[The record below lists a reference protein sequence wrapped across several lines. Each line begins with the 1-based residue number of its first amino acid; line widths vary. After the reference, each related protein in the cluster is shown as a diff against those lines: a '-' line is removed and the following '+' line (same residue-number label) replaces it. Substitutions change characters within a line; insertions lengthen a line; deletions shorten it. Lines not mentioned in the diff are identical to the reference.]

1 MEPTDIRFLP
11 GLTSEHEFFSPVDE
25 NFERDMEAVFAN
37 ATRGEIE
44 SPTIWP
50 MGSYHALEFYQAK
63 SGVPM
68 LPMDEAL
75 NNPNGPW
82 GGIKGWV
89 GPAYGRGLRGLS
101 QDIVQVPPDQLQL
114 RAMSEDTKKGV
125 IAVASIAGSLLL
137 LYVALTA
144 ASAAADAYGV

>member
-1 MEPTDIRFLP
+1 MSELTDVRFLP

-50 MGSYHALEFYQAK
+50 MGPYHVLEFYQAK

-68 LPMDEAL
+68 LPMDQAL
-75 NNPNGPW
+75 NNPEGPW
-82 GGIKGWV
+82 GGIVGWTQTKPV
-89 GPAYGRGLRGLS
+89 GRGLRGFE
-101 QDIVQVPPDQLQL
+101 
-114 RAMSEDTKKGV
+114 AMSEDTKNGLL
-125 IAVASIAGSLLL
+125 AVASIGGSLLL
-137 LYVALTA
+137 LYLVLTA
-144 ASAAADAYGV
+144 ASKAADAYGV